1 LALIQLAMAIQ
12 KQQIT
17 NILAIILVCGFFVFI
32 GFYFGYKS
40 AKSQVELT
48 ASKDEIGKI
57 AQNLNSSTTNEK
69 IVAKEIPGV
78 FWIKSNQEPI
88 CPKEYPIKGTFNSN
102 GGNYVLK
109 SYKNYDK
116 TRPDICFATE
126 EFARDSVGFIKKF

>member
-1 LALIQLAMAIQ
+1 MAIP

-17 NILAIILVCGFFVFI
+17 NILAIILVCGFFVFV

-48 ASKDEIGKI
+48 ASKDDIGKI
-57 AQNLNSSTTNEK
+57 AETINSANPNEK
-69 IVAKEIPGV
+69 LIAKDVPGV

-88 CPKEYPIKGTFNSN
+88 CPKEYPVKGTFNSN
-102 GGNYVLK
+102 GGNYVIK

-126 EFARDSVGFIKKF
+126 EFARDVVGFIKKF